1 VTVAVF
7 ASFRPRAGSS
17 KAFLAAMRAMIRDSR
32 AEPGCLRYDLFQAES
47 EAAGY
52 HLFEVYTDAGAIEAH
67 RSSDHYR
74 QYRSIVPDLLAE
86 PIGVVVLEPI
96 DVEA

>member
-7 ASFRPRAGSS
+7 ASFRPRSGES

-32 AEPGCLRYDLFQAES
+32 NEPGCLRYDLFRAET
-47 EAAGY
+47 ETTGY
-52 HLFEVYTDAGAIEAH
+52 HLFEVYVDAGAVEAH

-74 QYRSIVPDLLAE
+74 HYRRVVPDLLAE

-96 DVEA
+96 DVEG